1 MSDERRTTSGIEVKP
16 VYGPADA
23 RAIRARIGAPGAFP
37 FTRGLRADG
46 YRTRPWTIRQYAG
59 YGTPQEANERF
70 RFLLAQGQPGLSVA
84 FDLPTQMGLDSDDAR
99 SLGEVGRVG
108 VAIDSLDD
116 VVALFDGIPL
126 DAVSTSMTIN
136 APAPVLVAMYVVA
149 AELQGVPAGSVR
161 GTAQNDVL
169 KEYVAR
175 GTYIYPPRPSLR
187 LAADLV
193 AWCATEAPRF
203 NAISL
208 SGYHMREAGSTAVQE
223 MAFALANAIAYV
235 EAVLARGV
243 AVDDF
248 APRLSWIFNTH
259 TNFFEEIAKY
269 RALRRMWATLMRDRF
284 GALDARSL
292 QLRTHTQTGGSTL
305 TLQQPENNIVRAALQ
320 ALAAVLGGVQ
330 SLALSCYDEAIAIPT
345 EHAQTLAVRT
355 QQILAEEIGVTDT
368 ADPLGGSWYVEALTD
383 ELEAA
388 AWELLAEV
396 ERIGGAVAAVETGF
410 YQRAIDEEAYRA
422 EMALESGERVVVGVN
437 RYREG
442 DDPEPASFQVD
453 PELAGGQIARLE
465 AVRARRDAAAVEAA
479 LLALRDDCARAEVN
493 ALPAIVAAVRAH
505 ATLGRDLRR
514 DARACSAS
522 TSLPEPGLTRALRPT
537 PALLDV
543 PDRRLTCSLRPRRRP
558 GRSAPAL
565 RAPGPA
571 RPRRGGGSP
580 RSGGARAPSRPPRPP
595 PASRRRA
602 RP

>member
-1 MSDERRTTSGIEVKP
+1 VSERRETTSGIEIRAL
-16 VYGPADA
+16 YGPGDEGDVT
-23 RAIRARIGAPGAFP
+23 RIGAPGEFP
-37 FTRGLRADG
+37 FTRGLRSDG

-59 YGTPQEANERF
+59 YGSAGEANERF

-84 FDLPTQMGLDSDDAR
+84 FDLPTQMGLDSDDPRA
-99 SLGEVGRVG
+99 LGEVGRVG

-126 DAVSTSMTIN
+126 DQVSTSMTIN

-149 AELQGVPAGSVR
+149 AELQGVRAASVR

-193 AWCATEAPRF
+193 AWCAAEAPRF

-208 SGYHMREAGSTAVQE
+208 SGYHIREAGSTAVQE

-235 EAVLARGV
+235 EAVLAHGV

-259 TNFFEEIAKY
+259 TDFFEEIAKY
-269 RALRRMWATLMRDRF
+269 RALRRMWATIMRDRF
-284 GALDARSL
+284 GALDPRSL

-330 SLALSCYDEAIAIPT
+330 SLALSCYDEATAIPT

-355 QQILAEEIGVTDT
+355 QQILAEEIGVTNT
-368 ADPLGGSWYVEALTD
+368 ADPLGGSWFVESLTD
-383 ELEAA
+383 ELEAR
-388 AWELLAEV
+388 AWEWLAEV

-422 EMALESGERVVVGVN
+422 EMALESGARVVVGIN

-442 DDPEPASFQVD
+442 DEPQPVAFHVD
-453 PELAGGQIARLE
+453 PSLAGGQRARLGSLRSSRDG
-465 AVRARRDAAAVEAA
+465 AAADAALAA
-479 LLALRDDCARAEVN
+479 LRADCEQPDVN
-493 ALPAIVAAVRAH
+493 AMPAIVAAVRAR
-505 ATLGRDLRR
+505 ATLGEICGAMRGVFG
-514 DARACSAS
+514 
-522 TSLPEPGLTRALRPT
+522 EYRP
-537 PALLDV
+537 A
-543 PDRRLTCSLRPRRRP
+543 
-558 GRSAPAL
+558 
-565 RAPGPA
+565 
-571 RPRRGGGSP
+571 
-580 RSGGARAPSRPPRPP
+580 
-595 PASRRRA
+595 
-602 RP
+602 